1 MIRKWAQS
9 SGTPEVTSYPTG
21 ICEYCR
27 RLLFLCEKEGST
39 NLQGQPGATQRWD
52 EFHLKN
58 ISVPRG
64 QLAAPAPSARPGRA
78 LLETKG
84 ALEA

>member
-9 SGTPEVTSYPTG
+9 SWTSEVTSYPAG

-39 NLQGQPGATQRWD
+39 DLQGRPGATQRWED
-52 EFHLKN
+52 FHLEN

-78 LLETKG
+78 LPATKV